1 MTEQLNDLPPEDAFP
16 QAVFFDMDGTLL
28 DSEPKWDVALEE
40 LAVLLGGTLRPEVRD
55 RMVGSNEDA
64 SVILLLDDLGLPLES
79 TPEHVAWLR
88 TRMKRLFAD
97 GVDWKPG
104 AEALLREVRRA
115 GIPTALVTS
124 TPREL
129 TEVLLQTL
137 DPANFDVIICGDEVQ
152 ARKPDPEP
160 YATAAAK
167 LGVDITRSIVLE
179 DSRSGSES
187 ALAAGAVTFAIPS
200 EVALPADLPA
210 YRLTTLD
217 GVTLDRLRAI
227 ATA

>member
-1 MTEQLNDLPPEDAFP
+1 MAELHAFP
-16 QAVFFDMDGTLL
+16 QAVLFDMDGTLL
-28 DSEPKWDVALEE
+28 DSEPRWDTALEE

-64 SVILLLDDLGLPLES
+64 SVVFLLEDLGLPVE
-79 TPEHVAWLR
+79 TFPEHVAWLR
-88 TRMKRLFAD
+88 NRMKTLFAD

-104 AEALLREVRRA
+104 ARELLLEVRAA

-124 TPREL
+124 TAREL

-160 YATAAAK
+160 YRTAAEK
-167 LGVDITRSIVLE
+167 LGVDITRTIAIE

-187 ALAAGAVTFAIPS
+187 ALAAGAVTIAVPS
-200 EVALPADLPA
+200 EVALPDDLPA
-210 YRLTTLD
+210 HRLDTLA
-217 GVTLDRLRAI
+217 GVTLARLRAV
-227 ATA
+227 AAA